1 MFKFLNLAA
10 ILVLSLFFQ
19 VLSQVQTRGLE
30 IFFSSAIFLNLNF
43 TFLFLYWCI
52 LHFFV
57 IHAACTINFFI
68 NGHTISQAGGTLF
81 AFRPNDF
88 GYDLWIVYLIWIV
101 LVIGIYPLCKK
112 YSRYKAS
119 HNYWWLSYV

>member
-1 MFKFLNLAA
+1 MTIGAGL
-10 ILVLSLFFQ
+10 LVLAWLENRKGAWLNSVIIFGRVPLFYY
-19 VLSQVQTRGLE
+19 V
-30 IFFSSAIFLNLNF
+30 
-43 TFLFLYWCI
+43 